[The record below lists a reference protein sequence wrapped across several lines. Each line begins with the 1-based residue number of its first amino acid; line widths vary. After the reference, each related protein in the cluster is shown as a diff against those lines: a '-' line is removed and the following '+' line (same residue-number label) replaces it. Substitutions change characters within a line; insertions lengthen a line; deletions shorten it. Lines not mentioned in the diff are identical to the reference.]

1 MSLRYYSLRFR
12 TQEFIEL
19 ECEELATI
27 DALRE
32 KADKEDS
39 ALPTSPFLPNGRP
52 GNNPIKLIID
62 LLKNEGVFESDF
74 LITVQFGVANFLQG
88 TRELLIFLTC
98 DI

>member
-1 MSLRYYSLRFR
+1 MEAPGVNNSFSKILTDWFVSR

-39 ALPTSPFLPNGRP
+39 ALPSSPFLSNGNDHHELSKSLFNVRHREP
-52 GNNPIKLIID
+52 GANVIKLFMPVTY
-62 LLKNEGVFESDF
+62 GFS
-74 LITVQFGVANFLQG
+74 
-88 TRELLIFLTC
+88 
-98 DI
+98 

>member
-1 MSLRYYSLRFR
+1 MTSLKYCSLCFR

-52 GNNPIKLIID
+52 GNNAIKLIID
-62 LLKNEGVFESDF
+62 LETKTLLKSQALF
-74 LITVQFGVANFLQG
+74 AK
-88 TRELLIFLTC
+88 R
-98 DI
+98 